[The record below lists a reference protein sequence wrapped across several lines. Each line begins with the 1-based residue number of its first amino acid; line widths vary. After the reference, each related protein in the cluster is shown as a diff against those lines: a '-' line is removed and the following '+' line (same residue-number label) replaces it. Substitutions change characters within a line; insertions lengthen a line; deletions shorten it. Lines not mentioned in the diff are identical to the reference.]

1 MKKLDL
7 DTSKINKKEEDSSTS
22 LPVFY
27 LKINLNTDF
36 AVECFNH
43 WTNIVEAL
51 GADYYIVCDKDEL
64 KERVINDK
72 NKDKFMP
79 TLLQAKQILRNIVVP
94 FWLNAG
100 AALLT
105 PFLHAKEKG
114 YKTFWNIDADDTV
127 MCADALKC
135 AEMLKKVQ
143 EYADKTDV
151 DCFSL
156 DMHSSG
162 FERFY
167 PHWTF
172 GVCYCKSSTDY
183 VSKLLG
189 FNEFFASIDLKR
201 DDLFDNN
208 LDEIFSILGEY
219 SQIKTGTFYIEN
231 LYFRH
236 CDFEIHCYKNRKFIY
251 RNVSQFTSVLWR
263 LKKSEIENGL
273 QIPER
278 FIKFDVGLTQ
288 EESLSFLENN
298 GIFNNFVGR
307 TYHNFNFEYVAKKL
321 RNKRKKLVLFGAGKD
336 GLRALIALRALFDI
350 EPYSFCDNSP
360 KVAGTEI
367 RGVKVISFE
376 QLRRLSMEE
385 EVYVLITSSAFYNE
399 IRAQLSSVD
408 VEILNQFSEVS
419 LFFREHFAKTFKLFD
434 ENKFTPIYLWGDY
447 KWFCDF
453 NDFYKDITKYDLLS
467 DIEGFVET
475 ELSAE
480 QKFEYR
486 SITLDELPE
495 DAFVIISTESASY
508 LERQR
513 ELLRRGKINNYNFIL
528 GFELEFAYK
537 RIIYSFTR
545 KFQNYYKGGR
555 CFILGNGP
563 SLTLEDLET
572 LKKNNE
578 IVFVSNNFYRWFD
591 KTALRPDF
599 YFICDVL
606 DVKAEEF
613 LQEDKI
619 NFMVNIYFRS
629 DILKK
634 TKSLFFFET
643 SPWIQY
649 GYYPYKPF
657 FSNDLPLVYEAGS
670 ISYIMLQMAVNMGF
684 KEIYFLGMDND
695 FPVIVKHDG
704 TVIIDEKIKHHFYE
718 DQKLRLTTYN
728 KDMFEAEYEYARDY
742 CKNKGVSIYNATRG
756 GKLEVFERVDFDSL
770 FPSEGKV

>member
-1 MKKLDL
+1 MRKLEL
-7 DTSKINKKEEDSSTS
+7 DANKTVTEEENSSTS
-22 LPVFY
+22 QPVFY

-43 WTNIVEAL
+43 WINIVEAL
-51 GADYYIVCDKDEL
+51 EADYYIVCDKEEL
-64 KERVINDK
+64 KAKVINDK

-79 TLLQAKQILRNIVVP
+79 TFLQAKQLLRNVVVP

-105 PFLHAKEKG
+105 PFLHAKENG
-114 YKTFWNIDADDTV
+114 YETFWNIDADDTV
-127 MCADALKC
+127 MCADASKC
-135 AEMLKKVQ
+135 AEMLKKAQ
-143 EYADKTDV
+143 EYACKNDI

-172 GVCYCKSSTDY
+172 GVCFCKSSPDY
-183 VSKLLG
+183 VSKLID
-189 FNEFFASIDLKR
+189 FNEFFANIDLKR

-208 LDEIFSILGEY
+208 LDEVFSILGEY
-219 SQIKTGTFYIEN
+219 SQIKTGTFYVEN

-236 CDFEIHCYKNRKFIY
+236 CDFEIHCYKNGRFIY
-251 RNVSQFTSVLWR
+251 RNVSQFTKVLWR
-263 LKKSEIENGL
+263 LKNSEIEDGL

-288 EESLSFLENN
+288 SESLAFLENN
-298 GIFNNFVGR
+298 AIFNDFAGR
-307 TYHNFNFEYVAKKL
+307 QYHNFNFDYVAKKL
-321 RNKRKKLVLFGAGKD
+321 KSKSKKLVLFGAGKD
-336 GLRALIALRALFDI
+336 GLRALIALKVLFDI

-360 KVAGTEI
+360 KAAGTEI
-367 RGVKVISFE
+367 RGVRVISFD
-376 QLRRLSMEE
+376 QLKRLSMDE
-385 EVYVLITSSAFYNE
+385 EVYVLITTSAFYNE
-399 IRAQLSSVD
+399 IRVQLSSVD

-434 ENKFTPIYLWGDY
+434 DNKFTPIYLWGDY
-447 KWFCDF
+447 KWFRDF
-453 NDFYKDITKYDLLS
+453 NDFYKYVTNYDLLS

-475 ELSAE
+475 ELPD
-480 QKFEYR
+480 EYKSVYK

-495 DAFVIISTESASY
+495 DAFVIISTESSSF
-508 LERQR
+508 LEKQR

-537 RIIYSFTR
+537 RIIYSQTR

-572 LKKNNE
+572 LKNNNE
-578 IVFVSNNFYRWFD
+578 IVFVSNNFYKWFD
-591 KTALRPDF
+591 KTSFRPDF
-599 YFICDVL
+599 YFIWDVL
-606 DVKAEEF
+606 DVKVEEF

-619 NFMVNIYFRS
+619 NFIANIYFRS
-629 DILKK
+629 DMLRKAK
-634 TKSLFFFET
+634 NLYFFET
-643 SPWIQY
+643 SPWVQY
-649 GYYPYKPF
+649 DYYPYKPF
-657 FSNDLPLVYEAGS
+657 FSEDLPLVYEAGS
-670 ISYIMLQMAVNMGF
+670 ISFIMLQMAVNMGF

-695 FPVIVKHDG
+695 FPVVVKHDG
-704 TVIIDEKIKHHFYE
+704 TVIIDEKIQHHFYE
-718 DQKLRLTTYN
+718 QKFRQTTYN
-728 KDMFEAEYEYARDY
+728 KDMFEAEYAYARDY
-742 CKNKGVSIYNATRG
+742 CKNKGVRIYNATRG

-770 FPSEGKV
+770 FHKEGKE